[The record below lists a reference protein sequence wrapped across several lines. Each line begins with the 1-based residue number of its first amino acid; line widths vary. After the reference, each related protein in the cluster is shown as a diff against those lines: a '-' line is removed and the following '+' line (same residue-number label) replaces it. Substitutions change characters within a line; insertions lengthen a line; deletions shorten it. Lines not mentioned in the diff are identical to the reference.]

1 MGLFRMEE
9 TLTQLPSNIIKIVL
23 YGPESTGKT
32 TLAKALAAHFNTI
45 WIPEFARDY
54 LQEKWDKRR
63 ELCTIDD
70 LLPIAKGQIR
80 LENEGLKRANQWM
93 FCDTNVLTTAVYS
106 QIYYNTCDDALL
118 EAAKKNQY
126 DLYLLTAIDVPW
138 EKDDLRDK
146 PNERE
151 MLLEQFKNALD
162 TYQLPYIL
170 ISGEKEARLKTAIR
184 ILSAY
189 QKSKAKGFSSHE
201 FVALYHE
208 QNDKLEGNK

>member
-1 MGLFRMEE
+1 MEE

-32 TLAKALAAHFNTI
+32 TLARALAAHFNTI

-54 LQEKWDKRR
+54 LQEKWDQKR

-70 LLPIAKGQIR
+70 LLPIAKGQMR
-80 LENEGLKRANQWM
+80 LENEGLKKANQWM
-93 FCDTNVLTTAVYS
+93 FCDTNVMTTAVYS
-106 QIYYNTCDDALL
+106 QIYYNTCDEALL

-126 DLYLLTAIDVPW
+126 DLYLLTDIDVPW

-151 MLLEQFKNALD
+151 MLLRQFKEALEM
-162 TYQLPYIL
+162 YQLPYL
-170 ISGEKEARLKTAIR
+170 LLSGGKGTRLKTAIK
-184 ILSAY
+184 ILLEY
-189 QKSKAKGFSSHE
+189 QKFKAEGYSPQA
-201 FVALYHE
+201 FVALYQK
-208 QNDKLEGNK
+208 QNYKL